1 MCDTFHGNFACSWSA
16 APDMDEGVLNSVLN
30 SFTDSMRVAG
40 SYSLQF
46 HDSMRYEDLEM
57 CNSFNHFNLWQEI
70 HYTSG
75 TTMPLWVANATSVV
89 QLPMPSRLSGV
100 QRAELSALLEFYDGL
115 FSTGPDD
122 YGVVPDDMS
131 VFHRILTGDAEPV
144 ARRPYRLSQHEN
156 EWLRGHVLSL
166 QEKGIVRPSNSPW
179 MAPPVLVK
187 KTDGTLRFCCDLRA
201 LNQVTLKDPLT
212 MPRIDECCTR
222 MAGHQFYSSV
232 DVVSAFWH
240 IPLHPES
247 IVKTG
252 FSTPFGN
259 WEWLRMP
266 FGLCNASA
274 PFQRFMNDHI
284 ACGFD
289 FVSIYLDNID
299 VFSDTWEEHLAHLR
313 VVLDRTAAAGLK
325 LKLSKCAFAATSA
338 RCLGFIVDAHGIH
351 TDPAKVGAIVNLP
364 VPKDMPA
371 VRSLLGMAGF
381 YSHHIPHF
389 AETARCLQL
398 LTRKGIQFLWSPE
411 CDKAFHSL
419 KAALINAPVL
429 RPPDWGRD
437 FLLTTDWS
445 KQAVGAVLSQIDEA
459 GEEHPVAFASRAL
472 TPSEQNYAATEG
484 ECPALVWA
492 TFQVPS
498 LFGRQAFHRAD

>member
-57 CNSFNHFNLWQEI
+57 CNSFSHFNLWQEI

-100 QRAELSALLEFYDGL
+100 QRAELSALLESYDSL
-115 FSTGPDD
+115 FSTGPND

-156 EWLRGHVLSL
+156 EWLRGHVFSL

-222 MAGHQFYSSV
+222 MAGHQFY
-232 DVVSAFWH
+232 
-240 IPLHPES
+240 
-247 IVKTG
+247 
-252 FSTPFGN
+252 
-259 WEWLRMP
+259 
-266 FGLCNASA
+266 
-274 PFQRFMNDHI
+274 
-284 ACGFD
+284 
-289 FVSIYLDNID
+289 
-299 VFSDTWEEHLAHLR
+299 
-313 VVLDRTAAAGLK
+313 
-325 LKLSKCAFAATSA
+325 
-338 RCLGFIVDAHGIH
+338 
-351 TDPAKVGAIVNLP
+351 
-364 VPKDMPA
+364 
-371 VRSLLGMAGF
+371 
-381 YSHHIPHF
+381 
-389 AETARCLQL
+389 
-398 LTRKGIQFLWSPE
+398 
-411 CDKAFHSL
+411 
-419 KAALINAPVL
+419 
-429 RPPDWGRD
+429 
-437 FLLTTDWS
+437 
-445 KQAVGAVLSQIDEA
+445 
-459 GEEHPVAFASRAL
+459 
-472 TPSEQNYAATEG
+472 
-484 ECPALVWA
+484 
-492 TFQVPS
+492 
-498 LFGRQAFHRAD
+498 